1 MKLRVILIVLSL
13 LAFLSTSI
21 GGHLYYASLKES
33 TFKEA
38 NVQTALQLETIKN
51 HLSSFLGGNLK
62 SSRVLAGLEE
72 LQKAIYRQDFAS
84 LQTANYILDHF
95 KNALDVDVCYLID
108 GSGKTIASSNRG
120 ASDSFIG
127 KNYAFRP
134 YFRKAIEGST
144 SLYMALGVTSKK
156 RGVYYSHPVYGKNSG
171 TPIGVAVIKASITLL
186 ENEFKHVYE
195 GIVMLT
201 DPHGI
206 VFISSSKDWLY
217 KLLWKLPPDE
227 ISNIATTRQFGKGPW
242 TWSGLKMIKD
252 RAFDESGNEYLI
264 QQVKLDNYPGWNV
277 IFLRSSKAIS
287 KMVFDPLMRS
297 VGNIILA
304 MCVFIGLAVFFLYK
318 QASGEIVK
326 RRKVEKTLRESEER
340 YRSLYHNTPAML
352 HSIDEE
358 GKLVSVSNYWSEA
371 LGYESGEVIGRNFTE
386 FLTEDSRRLA
396 EDSILSEF
404 LRTGFIKDIQYQF
417 IKKDGETIDIILSA
431 IAERDKKMNIVRS
444 LAVLIDVTERIRAEE
459 ELRLAKEKLS
469 LYSRDLESQVKEKT
483 REITS
488 ILKYMP
494 AVVYIKDRSYKYI
507 MVNSQFEE
515 LFGVRNEEI
524 VGKTDHEIFPEEIA
538 AQFRT
543 NEARVF
549 KERLSIQVEEKISQK
564 NGTHVYFSVK
574 FPLYDDKESIRG
586 LCGIAMDITVIKRA
600 QDQLRRLSG
609 GIIASQEKERTVI
622 ARELHDELGQ
632 MLTALRMDCVWIKEG
647 LGKDNPEMV
656 ERTLIMCDLIDKTI
670 DEVKAMSTRLRP
682 GVLDHLGLID
692 ALEWYT
698 SEFEKRT
705 GLACFFE
712 HQKVPHINDVMSIA
726 TYRIVQEALTNVARH
741 ASATHVDI
749 TLETEDGTLAISVE
763 DNGCGFDVG
772 EISESTCLGIIG
784 MRERANLIGGILEI
798 KSEYKKGTKVYFRG
812 PIHAKE
818 EHSLDQST
826 AGRRS

>member
-21 GGHLYYASLKES
+21 GGYLYHASLKES

-38 NVQTALQLETIKN
+38 NVQTALQLETIRN

-62 SSRVLAGLEE
+62 SARVLAGLEE
-72 LQKAIYRQDFAS
+72 LQKAILRLDDGS
-84 LQTANYILDHF
+84 LKKANTILDHF
-95 KNALDVDVCYLID
+95 KSALDVNVCYLVD

-120 ASDSFIG
+120 ASDSFVG

-171 TPIGVAVIKASITLL
+171 TPIGVAVIKASIAPL
-186 ENEFKHVYE
+186 EKEFKHVYE

-206 VFISSSKDWLY
+206 VFISNRQDWLY

-227 ISNIATTRQFGKGPW
+227 ISHIATTRQFGKGPW
-242 TWSGLKMIKD
+242 NWSGLKMSKG
-252 RAFDESGNEYLI
+252 RAFDESGDEYLI
-264 QQVKLDNYPGWNV
+264 QQLSLDNYPGWNV
-277 IFLRSSKAIS
+277 IFLRSSRAIS
-287 KMVFDPLMRS
+287 KAVFDPLMRS

-304 MCVFIGLAVFFLYK
+304 ICVFIGLAVFFLYK
-318 QASGEIVK
+318 QASLEIVK
-326 RRKVEKTLRESEER
+326 RRKVEQTLRQSEER

-352 HSIDEE
+352 HSIDHE
-358 GKLVSVSNYWSEA
+358 GKLVSISDYWSEA
-371 LGYESGEVIGRNFTE
+371 LGYESSEVTGRNFTE

-396 EDSILSEF
+396 EDRVISEF
-404 LRTGFIKDIQYQF
+404 MGAGFIKDIPYQF
-417 IKKDGETIDIILSA
+417 IKKNGEAIDILLSA
-431 IAERDKKMNIVRS
+431 IAERDGKMNIVRS
-444 LAVLIDVTERIRAEE
+444 LAILIDVTERKRAEE
-459 ELRLAKEKLS
+459 ELKRAQEKLS
-469 LYSRDLESQVKEKT
+469 RYSRDLESQVKEKT

-515 LFGVRNEEI
+515 LFNVRNEEI
-524 VGKTDHEIFPEEIA
+524 NGKTDHEIFPEEIA

-549 KERLSIQVEEKISQK
+549 KERRSIQVEESVSQK
-564 NGTHVYFSVK
+564 DGTHVYFSVK
-574 FPLYDDKESIRG
+574 FPLYDEQESIRG

-609 GIIASQEKERTVI
+609 GIIASQEKERAVI

-647 LGKDNPEMV
+647 LGKNNPKMV
-656 ERTLIMCDLIDKTI
+656 ERTLIMCNLIDKTI
-670 DEVKAMSTRLRP
+670 DEVKDMSTRLRP

-698 SEFEKRT
+698 TDFEKRT

-712 HQKVPHINDVMSIA
+712 HQNVPHINDVMSIA

-749 TLETEDGTLAISVE
+749 VLEGEDGMLALSVE
-763 DNGCGFDVG
+763 DNGRGFDV
-772 EISESTCLGIIG
+772 EDISESACLGIIG

-798 KSEYKKGTKVYFRG
+798 KSEYRKGTQVYFRA

-818 EHSLDQST
+818 EQSFDQSSV
-826 AGRRS
+826 GR